1 MPIVIS
7 RSAVWTYGLAF
18 LGAHL
23 AFMPLLV
30 LLLPRRV
37 EALAA
42 AGAPASAAVM
52 LSWLLLTGGIVA
64 GQAHIAAGAAGDRWL
79 ARFGNRRGLIAIG
92 TFLLALSY
100 VGLAFA
106 DSFASLF
113 TALIAFQIALNCCF
127 SPLGALLADH
137 VPNDVKGRLSG
148 LANAALPASTF
159 FVAAIAWAFPQD
171 NIWAFLAI
179 GLLAA
184 GCIAPLLVRWPFAEL
199 VEQDG
204 DTPDRSLPAKRHLL
218 SDFAIAWSARLL
230 IQIGAAFLLSYIY
243 LYIAATQHS
252 NPAWGDTNASEILAT
267 LTAPAALLA
276 IAATLVSGHLSD
288 MRAKRRLPLFLAALI
303 FASGIGTLAMTPQP
317 ALFIMA
323 YGLFQIGLA
332 AFLSIDTALVAQLV
346 SGHPRRGA
354 MLGVMNLSNTLPA
367 VIAPALMLLA
377 FGEAE
382 IASALATVF
391 GILAT
396 GAVIAGAMMLTIRN
410 VR

>member
-1 MPIVIS
+1 MTTVIS
-7 RSAVWTYGLAF
+7 RTTVWTYGLAF
-18 LGAHL
+18 LGVHL

-37 EALAA
+37 EVLADQ
-42 AGAPASAAVM
+42 GAPASAAVM
-52 LSWLLLTGGIVA
+52 LSWLLLIGGIVA
-64 GQAHIAAGAAGDRWL
+64 GLAHIAAGAAGDRWL

-92 TFLLALSY
+92 TVLLALSY
-100 VGLAFA
+100 VGLAYS
-106 DSFASLF
+106 DSFTSLI

-137 VPNDVKGRLSG
+137 IPNAIKGRLGG

-159 FVAAIAWAFPQD
+159 FVAAIAWAFPKD
-171 NIWAFLAI
+171 SNWAFLAI
-179 GLLAA
+179 GCLSA
-184 GCIAPLLVRWPFAEL
+184 GCIAPLLVRWPFPSPTVNAS
-199 VEQDG
+199 DI
-204 DTPDRSLPAKRHLL
+204 PDQPRRTKRHLL
-218 SDFAIAWSARLL
+218 SDFVIAWSARLL
-230 IQIGAAFLLSYIY
+230 IQIGAAFLLGYIY
-243 LYIAATQHS
+243 LYIAATQSS

-276 IAATLVSGHLSD
+276 IAATLVGGHLSD
-288 MRAKRRLPLFLAALI
+288 MRSRRRLPLFFAALI
-303 FASGIGTLAMTPQP
+303 FASGIGTLAAAPQP
-317 ALFIMA
+317 ALFIIA

-367 VIAPALMLLA
+367 VIAPALVLLA

-382 IASALATVF
+382 IAGALATVF
-391 GILAT
+391 AILAIA
-396 GAVIAGAMMLTIRN
+396 AVIAGVMMLMVHN